1 MTLNELIENKGEM
14 EYITDRWGLRS
25 KKEIKEHLAK
35 YGIFEDLNG
44 QLVTIT
50 TMKASDK

>member
-44 QLVTIT
+44 QLVTT
-50 TMKASDK
+50 EERENETA